1 MKFIPSILSDQPQEI
16 KNQLEKLRGI
26 DELVRVQL
34 DVIDGIFADNVTITP
49 ADFGQFNFDEFEAD
63 IHLMTDEPIDFVHEL
78 IDYRH
83 SLVVNAVIGQVEHMS
98 SQSYFL
104 EEVKTQGWQP
114 GLSLDA
120 YSPIEA
126 IDDESW
132 EKLEVIQVMGI
143 KAGFQKQELIHSTLD
158 LVRKIRKHLRQ
169 NDLHAEII
177 FDGGVKLENIALI
190 EAAGVGVVTIGS
202 GFWQS
207 ADIRQKL
214 QEYQQK
220 LELESSS
227 HD

>member
-16 KNQLEKLRGI
+16 KDQIERLRGI
-26 DELVRVQL
+26 DELARIQI
-34 DVIDGIFADNVTITP
+34 DVVDGIFADNVTVTP
-49 ADFGQFNFDEFEAD
+49 ADFGQFNLDEFEAD

-78 IDYRH
+78 VDYRH

-120 YSPIEA
+120 YSPLEA
-126 IDDESW
+126 IDEESW
-132 EKLEVIQVMGI
+132 QKLEIIQIMGV
-143 KAGFQKQELIHSTLD
+143 KAGFQKQELIDSTLD
-158 LVRKIRKHLRQ
+158 LVREVKKHLQQ
-169 NDLHAEII
+169 NDLRAEII

-190 EAAGVGVVTIGS
+190 EAAGASAVTIGS

-207 ADIRQKL
+207 VDIRQKL

-220 LELESSS
+220 LESSD